1 MMKERK
7 LLNPPSS
14 TRMYVNKNVAVVSKK
29 IMFQTPKLLLITFV
43 TVFIDAILLMSRISG
58 LALILSFDLFSTLI
72 N

>member
-29 IMFQTPKLLLITFV
+29 IMFQTPKLLLIAFV
-43 TVFIDAILLMSRISG
+43 TVFIDANLLKSRISG
-58 LALILSFDLFSTLI
+58 PALILSFDLFSTLI